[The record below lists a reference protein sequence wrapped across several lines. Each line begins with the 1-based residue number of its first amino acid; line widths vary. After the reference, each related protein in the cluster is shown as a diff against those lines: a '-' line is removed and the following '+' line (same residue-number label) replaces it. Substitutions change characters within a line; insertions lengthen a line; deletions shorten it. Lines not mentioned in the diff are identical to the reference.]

1 MASMTQAQWDRMGQD
16 SFDARMIA
24 IIRRNHP
31 ELAAAMPLPD
41 LVSAI
46 HRQLAHARTYGLNDE
61 RSAATYVYAA
71 WLLGEEFDRRIP
83 ALAQILR
90 ERRMTCP
97 DKSAAIANFCTLVF
111 RALDRAAPAQKKA
124 A

>member
-1 MASMTQAQWDRMGQD
+1 MASMTRAQWNRMGQD
-16 SFDARMIA
+16 AFDARLVA
-24 IIRRNHP
+24 IIRRHHP
-31 ELAAAMPLPD
+31 GLAAAMPFAD
-41 LVSAI
+41 LVAAI
-46 HRQLAHARTYGLNDE
+46 HRQLAHARAYGLNDE

-83 ALAQILR
+83 AIAQILR
-90 ERRMTCP
+90 ERRMTCA
-97 DKSAAIANFCTLVF
+97 DKSAALGHFCTLVF